1 MVVALIARIRRRIQ
15 RLLGI
20 SAVDP
25 RVSVGVGTYG
35 VGEKTVLL
43 FRDDDRVVVG
53 KYCSVAYGVTIVASG
68 EHNYR
73 GVANFPFAAVFSG
86 DVDRDTFS
94 KGPVRIGNDVW
105 IGANATILS
114 GVTIGDGAVVAAGAV
129 VAESVPP
136 YAIVGGVPACVIK
149 YRFPAETVEH
159 LLRVCWW
166 DWSPEQ
172 IDKNMGLFYLPVD
185 EFLSNTAVAEKIND

>member
-1 MVVALIARIRRRIQ
+1 MVSALFARLRRWLR
-15 RLLGI
+15 RLLGV
-20 SAVDP
+20 SALDP

-43 FRDDDRVVVG
+43 FRNDDRVVIG
-53 KYCSVAYGVTIVASG
+53 KYCSVAYGVAIVASG

-73 GVANFPFAAVFSG
+73 GVANFPFAAVFKG

-114 GVTIGDGAVVAAGAV
+114 GVTIGDGAVVAAGSV
-129 VAESVPP
+129 VTEHVPP
-136 YAIVGGVPACVIK
+136 FAIVGGVPASVIK
-149 YRFPAETVEH
+149 YRFQAETIER
-159 LLRVCWW
+159 LLRVGWW
-166 DWSPEQ
+166 NWHPAKIEQ
-172 IDKNMGLFYLPVD
+172 KMNLFYLSVD
-185 EFLSNTAVAEKIND
+185 EFLSSAEAVEKNQ